1 MLVQCREK
9 AIFLPPDQ
17 IFRLVAH
24 TNAIKNVQVWEWNHD
39 NIIVV
44 LNQADMVCK
53 LRVIE
58 QVALATNSAH
68 QFVSVQASLK

>member
-24 TNAIKNVQVWEWNHD
+24 TNAIKNVQVREWNHD
-39 NIIVV
+39 YIVIALDKTDSV
-44 LNQADMVCK
+44 SEFA
-53 LRVIE
+53 VIDE
-58 QVALATNSAH
+58 
-68 QFVSVQASLK
+68 

>member
-39 NIIVV
+39 YIIIALDKTDSVSEF
-44 LNQADMVCK
+44 A
-53 LRVIE
+53 VID
-58 QVALATNSAH
+58 
-68 QFVSVQASLK
+68 K